1 MSSQIPASATAG
13 LSSDIGSF
21 LTQLEAASKEAS
33 KLSFMTTIATIKAK
47 QEADAMKN
55 IR

>member
-1 MSSQIPASATAG
+1 MSITPQITAMLAELKTAS
-13 LSSDIGSF
+13 
-21 LTQLEAASKEAS
+21 EEAS
-33 KLSFMTTIATIKAK
+33 KLSFATSIATIKAK